1 MFYDFN
7 LYVLFSREQ
16 LFFLFVISLTLNNL
30 ANKTLPKL
38 EALKAEPMDPVQI
51 LSSKGITEE
60 NKHSLGALA
69 NLLASYSFRDEKDK
83 LRATKEIANQVYAIS
98 VLLKEISRGLQLV
111 CNEGETHVESG
122 NVWHMRKRRR
132 TL

>member
-1 MFYDFN
+1 MYFFFARATA
-7 LYVLFSREQ
+7 LFS
-16 LFFLFVISLTLNNL
+16 FLISSTLNNS
-30 ANKTLPKL
+30 AKQSLPK
-38 EALKAEPMDPVQI
+38 ASKAVPMDAVQI

-60 NKHSLGALA
+60 NKHSLEALA
-69 NLLASYSFRDEKDK
+69 NLLASYSFRDDSNK

-98 VLLKEISRGLQLV
+98 VLLKEIARDPQLV